1 MLHPLHRKSP
11 QSLKSLLHASQPE
24 ALSVIEL
31 GSGCGLVG
39 ITLAAVRPKCH
50 ILLTDLPEA
59 MDILGYN
66 ISQSQPAP
74 GSKMEHMVLDW
85 DDTLPPSVSQERY
98 DLVLVSECTYNDSSI
113 PALVRT
119 LSALASGSPALVIVV
134 ATKVRHC
141 SEAVFFDLMS
151 QSGFVEVERLSIPL
165 PDPQK
170 QASGQD
176 LENVDVY
183 ILSGAQMQ
191 GQPIG
196 KPEKWL

>member
-11 QSLKSLLHASQPE
+11 PSLKSLLHIAQPA
-24 ALSVIEL
+24 ALNVIEL

-39 ITLAAVRPKCH
+39 IAFAALRPKCH

-66 ISQSQPAP
+66 ISQSQPAM

-85 DDTLPPSVSQERY
+85 DDTLPPSVAQERY
-98 DLVLVSECTYNDSSI
+98 DLILVSECIYNDRSI

-119 LSALASGSPALVIVV
+119 LSALASGSPASVIVV

-151 QSGFVEVERLSIPL
+151 HSGFLEVDRLSIPL

-170 QASGQD
+170 KASGQD

-183 ILSGAQMQ
+183 ILCGAQMQ

-196 KPEKWL
+196 KPEKCL

>member
-11 QSLKSLLHASQPE
+11 QSLKSLSHIAQPE
-24 ALSVIEL
+24 TLNVIEL

-39 ITLAAVRPKCH
+39 ITLAALRPKCH

-66 ISQSQPAP
+66 ISQSQPAL
-74 GSKMEHMVLDW
+74 GSKVEQMVLDW
-85 DDTLPPSVSQERY
+85 DDKLPPSVAPERY
-98 DLVLVSECTYNDSSI
+98 DLVLVSECTYNDRSI
-113 PALVRT
+113 PALVKT
-119 LSALASGSPALVIVV
+119 LFALAGGSPAAVFVV

-151 QSGFVEVERLSIPL
+151 HSGFVEVERLSIPL

-170 QASGQD
+170 KASGQD
-176 LENVDVY
+176 LEHVDVY

-196 KPEKWL
+196 KPGICL